1 MAPMIKAG
9 ISNSTPISNHIDKRP
24 SPFSSLVRT
33 TMDREGTDREDDDNI
48 IIEKTHTLSSVNVK
62 KKDMIPTSASIPS
75 VVSTE
80 EFPKGESGET
90 ADATHDSS
98 EDEEDSIPSQVI
110 RKEDNNYEATNNG
123 YHNADG
129 NSMGSGQR
137 RKARKNGSKA
147 HGHKRRS
154 QRQASAAAAASS
166 SLAAESHT
174 SMSIRSNNVCKVI
187 KGEIHNVLNIMRTD
201 PRCASPL
208 RFMEE
213 MPTDEQHPLLLRFRE
228 LHRSMTEWELRHGYD
243 GSSSTSSTGGRRHQ
257 PEARLYLPPF
267 CVAIQSRDISARVT
281 GAALQALQKFLLYG
295 FLAAEGPNAF
305 TTIANTLLLCTF
317 EESSSFKTEGKGIGS
332 RGEPSIGRV
341 PTRNNEAL
349 DRGDDEQVVLRLLD
363 LSALI
368 VRSASNDLKPDVVVG
383 LLDICLHVSHRAK
396 RASGLLKSAAS
407 DAMKQIVL
415 EVFSRPN
422 LARKREEI
430 LAKLASLLNP
440 KQNSDAYVVN
450 SLTLVNFAL
459 ETLTPERLTDVEIGI
474 LKKDLCTYLLSWS
487 TSDDLVILSL
497 TMRII
502 FNLFQTIRNHLKVP
516 LEVFLTSVHLRILEH
531 SGNSEEREVALE
543 SLLEFCREP
552 ALIKDLYLNYDCDV
566 QCTNLYANI
575 CTTLANVTAPLTYGT
590 QEDAMNGSSGSN
602 SQLTKRL
609 NGTGNVIAQKAA
621 AAASEVPMN
630 ILNVLALESL
640 LTIVESIARRCRNHN
655 QQNEDAGAQ
664 SSNGNATSNHAISN
678 SNSKSSRFPYS
689 SSASV
694 DDDDDLEISE
704 EDLQERKRKK
714 AALSRVAGAFNKDP
728 SSKEWIKIG
737 IDSNV
742 LDETPESVAEALYTA
757 PGLDKNQLG
766 TYLGK
771 GPIEK
776 YPFHHGVRL
785 AFVTHFDFSDCGRF
799 ASALRT
805 FLQKFRLPGEAQQID
820 RLMDAFSKEYYKQQ
834 GRKSVFKNADAV
846 FVLAFSTIMLNTDLH
861 NPNIKNR
868 KKMTRQQFIRN
879 NRGINKGED
888 LPEAMLA
895 WLYTDIREHE
905 LQVQREIG
913 EFISHSDALDAE
925 HFRGAWGD
933 MLRKNVA
940 VAVFTTA
947 DEARR
952 SMFEAGVH
960 EKDMFM
966 AIYKP
971 ALRAISSAFVRS
983 WDDRNIVAALKGLEQ
998 MAKISTF
1005 FGLDNYLN
1013 EILSFLL
1020 AQGRDYIIGCVSLEY
1035 SGIESGA
1042 PISHENDD
1050 EDTMA
1055 SMSIVDPDSPVPHAL
1070 LRVREIADV
1079 DTKKTDI
1086 NGAAA
1091 YRGLLALNMG
1101 LRIVRTL
1108 FPRVRSAWPR
1118 LIEVFGCL
1126 RDARAL
1132 PAGLS
1137 DLDDFADSDG
1147 NVLPL
1152 SLFARNSQRRLDET
1166 YSLRARKSGDT
1177 KQGWFRGV
1185 FARGKGRE
1193 DQGRPNGANHWRS
1206 PDISENAKILL
1217 QIAEFTEIEK
1227 FMVLGPHLRLQ
1238 LVKQSLHGLLESID
1252 KIPMK
1257 PSPHFEQHQAFA
1269 LELATRALLA
1279 SDERAEVLFPIFLA
1293 KFNSVAQKLS
1303 KLKRPIPVPFLMER
1317 VIVTI
1322 LRSSIH
1328 LYDIPAM
1335 REQLRTSLNLIS
1347 AFPKPFLGHVAD
1359 RTACGLAIIW
1369 RSHFSLFDSSKDLK
1383 LIGDMFNTLA
1393 HFPLGRGLI
1402 FDGIASTVEFT
1413 LPSSSISN
1421 ILEYEEKVNEKATLS
1436 ISSCAVLQKILFMF
1450 IYGRYEGDFSLAV
1463 PAMHCVEK
1471 LYKHVVQLLLI
1482 DQKNDPIHRGR
1493 ALSSVPDMELWHSI
1507 SVAFYSVC
1515 TNPNEKISKK
1525 GLEACQRHALIS
1537 DMTEIPDSKWT
1548 ALINTMISKQPPMDC
1563 TMSRINSLSMIA
1575 QLMVKSF
1582 PGMTSREDNWKA
1594 LTELTKK
1601 VVVIADENLQ
1611 GRSSPDILFDLTV
1624 TIVTHLAVQLGSAK
1638 FGGERRYCKW
1648 ASDSFSKILEKNG
1661 AAKAITSNNN
1671 NNKDDN
1677 DDDADHDTEDASEK
1691 HDEESTDSA

>member
-1 MAPMIKAG
+1 MESRERNETPERKSTMAPMIKAG

-24 SPFSSLVRT
+24 SPFSVVRKT
-33 TMDREGTDREDDDNI
+33 IVVEREDDP
-48 IIEKTHTLSSVNVK
+48 IEKTHSLSSPDLEK
-62 KKDMIPTSASIPS
+62 KEMKKSTIPS

-80 EFPKGESGET
+80 KSPKADIAET
-90 ADATHDSS
+90 DDSS
-98 EDEEDSIPSQVI
+98 EGTSEDSIPSQIMPTTDEVDS
-110 RKEDNNYEATNNG
+110 RTNNG
-123 YHNADG
+123 YHAEG
-129 NSMGSGQR
+129 TSIGENSNDPQQQR
-137 RKARKNGSKA
+137 NPSRTN
-147 HGHKRRS
+147 GHKNSHRKRAA
-154 QRQASAAAAASS
+154 QRHTTKTSAS
-166 SLAAESHT
+166 SLAESH
-174 SMSIRSNNVCKVI
+174 SHMSVSIRSNNVCKVI

-208 RFMEE
+208 RFVEE

-228 LHRSMTEWELRHGYD
+228 LHRSVTEWELKHGHD
-243 GSSSTSSTGGRRHQ
+243 GPSQ

-267 CVAIQSRDISARVT
+267 CMAIRSRDISARVT

-305 TTIANTLLLCTF
+305 TTIADTLLLCTF
-317 EESSSFKTEGKGIGS
+317 EESSSFAKNEKAIGT
-332 RGEPSIGRV
+332 RGEPSVGRLTTGRV
-341 PTRNNEAL
+341 GASDAL

-368 VRSASNDLKPDVVVG
+368 VRTASSELKPDVVVG

-415 EVFSRPN
+415 EIFSRRN

-474 LKKDLCTYLLSWS
+474 LKKDLCTHLLSWS
-487 TSDDLVILSL
+487 TSNDLVILSL

-531 SGNSEEREVALE
+531 SANPEEREVALE

-575 CTTLANVTAPLTYGT
+575 CTTLASVTAPLPYGV
-590 QEDAMNGSSGSN
+590 QEGGGNN
-602 SQLTKRL
+602 QKRL
-609 NGTGNVIAQKAA
+609 NGASNAIAQKATTA
-621 AAASEVPMN
+621 SSEVPMN

-640 LTIVESIARRCRNHN
+640 LTIIESISKRCRNQN
-655 QQNEDAGAQ
+655 QQPVESSSQ
-664 SSNGNATSNHAISN
+664 SNGSNTNRATSKSK
-678 SNSKSSRFPYS
+678 KSSRFPYS

-704 EDLQERKRKK
+704 EDLQERKRRK
-714 AALSRVAGAFNKDP
+714 AALSRVAAAFNKDP
-728 SSKEWIKIG
+728 SSKDWIKIG
-737 IDSNV
+737 IESNA
-742 LDETPESVAEALYTA
+742 LEETPESVALALYTA

-771 GPIEK
+771 GPVEK
-776 YPFHHGVRL
+776 YPFHHKVRL

-805 FLQKFRLPGEAQQID
+805 YLHKFRLPGEAQQID

-834 GRKSVFKNADAV
+834 GRKSVFKDADAV

-861 NPNIKNR
+861 NPNIKNKR
-868 KKMTRQQFIRN
+868 KMTRQQFIRN
-879 NRGINKGED
+879 NRGINKGKD

-913 EFISHSDALDAE
+913 EFISHSDALAAE
-925 HFRGAWGD
+925 NFRGAWGD

-947 DEARR
+947 DEARK

-971 ALRAISSAFVRS
+971 AMRAITSAFIRS

-1013 EILSFLL
+1013 EIISFLL
-1020 AQGRDYIIGCVSLEY
+1020 AQGRDYIIGVVALEY

-1042 PISHENDD
+1042 PIAPDND
-1050 EDTMA
+1050 EETMA
-1055 SMSIVDPDSPVPHAL
+1055 SMSIVDPDSPVPHPL

-1079 DTKKTDI
+1079 DTKKIDI

-1108 FPRVRSAWPR
+1108 FPRVRGAWPR

-1152 SLFARNSQRRLDET
+1152 SLFARNSQRRLDEI
-1166 YSLRARKSGDT
+1166 YSVRAGKNGDSN
-1177 KQGWFRGV
+1177 KGWFGGV
-1185 FARGKGRE
+1185 FARGKG
-1193 DQGRPNGANHWRS
+1193 DGRPGPPDRSKSNWRS
-1206 PDISENAKILL
+1206 PNISKNAEILL

-1238 LVKQSLHGLLESID
+1238 LVKQSLHGLLDSID
-1252 KIPMK
+1252 KIPLK
-1257 PSPHFEQHQAFA
+1257 PSPTYDEHQAFA
-1269 LELATRALLA
+1269 LELATRALLN
-1279 SDERAEVLFPIFLA
+1279 SDERAEVIFSIFLS
-1293 KFNSVAQKLS
+1293 KFNSIAQKLTQF
-1303 KLKRPIPVPFLMER
+1303 KRPIPVPFLMER
-1317 VIVTI
+1317 VVVTI

-1328 LYDIPAM
+1328 LYHIPAL
-1335 REQLRTSLNLIS
+1335 REQLKTSLNLIS
-1347 AFPKPFLGHVAD
+1347 AFPKPFLGHIAD

-1369 RSHFSLFDSSKDLK
+1369 RTHFTLFDSPNDLK
-1383 LIGDMFNTLA
+1383 MVGDMFNTLA
-1393 HFPLGRGLI
+1393 YFPLGRGLI
-1402 FDGIASTVEFT
+1402 FDGIASSIECT
-1413 LPSSSISN
+1413 LPSSSVSN

-1436 ISSCAVLQKILFMF
+1436 IATCATLQRVLFQFMH
-1450 IYGRYEGDFSLAV
+1450 GNYERDVSLAA
-1463 PAMHCVEK
+1463 PAILCVEK

-1493 ALSSVPDMELWHSI
+1493 ELSSVPDLELWYDVA
-1507 SVAFYSVC
+1507 VAFYLVC
-1515 TNPNEKISKK
+1515 TNSNEKVSKK
-1525 GLEACQRHALIS
+1525 GLEACQRHVFLS
-1537 DMTEIPDSKWT
+1537 DMTEVSDSKWT
-1548 ALINTMISKQPPMDC
+1548 ALTNTMIEKQPPVGSG
-1563 TMSRINSLSMIA
+1563 MSRVNSLSMIA

-1582 PGMTSREDNWKA
+1582 PSMSKREDNRKVM
-1594 LTELTKK
+1594 TDLTKK
-1601 VVVIADENLQ
+1601 VAAIADENMR
-1611 GRSSPDILFDLTV
+1611 GRASPDILFDLTV
-1624 TIVTHLAVQLGSAK
+1624 TIVTHLAVQLGTSK
-1638 FGGERRYCKW
+1638 SGGERRFRKW
-1648 ASDSFSKILEKNG
+1648 ASDTFSKVLERNG
-1661 AAKAITSNNN
+1661 AARARVSKEEKPADDSN
-1671 NNKDDN
+1671 
-1677 DDDADHDTEDASEK
+1677 EASETN
-1691 HDEESTDSA
+1691 DEETSESSE

>member
-24 SPFSSLVRT
+24 SPFSTVVRT
-33 TMDREGTDREDDDNI
+33 TMDTTGADRKDG
-48 IIEKTHTLSSVNVK
+48 IEKSHTLSDVK
-62 KKDMIPTSASIPS
+62 KGMIQPSNSIPS

-90 ADATHDSS
+90 ADATTNDSS
-98 EDEEDSIPSQVI
+98 EDEEDSIPSRVGS
-110 RKEDNNYEATNNG
+110 DNHNYEVTNNG
-123 YHNADG
+123 YHADG
-129 NSMGSGQR
+129 NSMGSNPR
-137 RKARKNGSKA
+137 RKAKKSVK
-147 HGHKRRS
+147 KKS
-154 QRQASAAAAASS
+154 QRKAAKTASS

-174 SMSIRSNNVCKVI
+174 SISMRSNNVCKVI

-208 RFMEE
+208 RFVEE

-243 GSSSTSSTGGRRHQ
+243 ANTRQQ

-295 FLAAEGPNAF
+295 FLSAEGPNAF

-317 EESSSFKTEGKGIGS
+317 EESSSFAKTEGSAKGIG
-332 RGEPSIGRV
+332 RGEPSIGSR
-341 PTRNNEAL
+341 PLRNNDGL

-368 VRSASNDLKPDVVVG
+368 VRSASSDLKPDVVVG

-415 EVFSRPN
+415 EVFSKPN
-422 LARKREEI
+422 LARKRQEI

-487 TSDDLVILSL
+487 STHDLVILSL

-575 CTTLANVTAPLTYGT
+575 CNTLANVTAPLAYGA
-590 QEDAMNGSSGSN
+590 QEDPSN
-602 SQLTKRL
+602 AANTNMTKRL
-609 NGTGNVIAQKAA
+609 NGGGGAIAQKAA
-621 AAASEVPMN
+621 VAASEVPMN

-640 LTIVESIARRCRNHN
+640 LTIIESIARRCRNHN
-655 QQNEDAGAQ
+655 QQHGDGDAQ
-664 SSNGNATSNHAISN
+664 SNNANTN
-678 SNSKSSRFPYS
+678 SNLVTSSKQSSRFPYS

-714 AALSRVAGAFNKDP
+714 AALSRVADSFNKDP
-728 SSKEWIKIG
+728 GSKEWMKIG
-737 IDSNV
+737 QDSTV
-742 LDETPESVAEALYTA
+742 LDETPESVALALYTA

-771 GPIEK
+771 GPIDK
-776 YPFHHGVRL
+776 YPFHHEVRL

-799 ASALRT
+799 ASALRI

-834 GRKSVFKNADAV
+834 GRKSVFKNSDAV

-983 WDDRNIVAALKGLEQ
+983 WDDRNIVASLKGLEQ

-1042 PISHENDD
+1042 PISHEQDD

-1055 SMSIVDPDSPVPHAL
+1055 SMSIVDPDSPVPHSL

-1079 DTKKTDI
+1079 DTKKIDI

-1108 FPRVRSAWPR
+1108 FPRVRGAWPR

-1152 SLFARNSQRRLDET
+1152 SLFARNSQRRLDEI

-1185 FARGKGRE
+1185 FARGKANKGDGGR
-1193 DQGRPNGANHWRS
+1193 GGHPNGPNHWRT
-1206 PDISENAKILL
+1206 PEISENAKILL
-1217 QIAEFTEIEK
+1217 QVAEFTEIEK

-1257 PSPHFEQHQAFA
+1257 PSPTFEQHQAFA

-1317 VIVTI
+1317 VVVTI

-1328 LYDIPAM
+1328 LYNIPAV
-1335 REQLRTSLNLIS
+1335 S
-1347 AFPKPFLGHVAD
+1347 AKNRQKTVVA
-1359 RTACGLAIIW
+1359 R
-1369 RSHFSLFDSSKDLK
+1369 
-1383 LIGDMFNTLA
+1383 
-1393 HFPLGRGLI
+1393 
-1402 FDGIASTVEFT
+1402 
-1413 LPSSSISN
+1413 
-1421 ILEYEEKVNEKATLS
+1421 
-1436 ISSCAVLQKILFMF
+1436 
-1450 IYGRYEGDFSLAV
+1450 
-1463 PAMHCVEK
+1463 
-1471 LYKHVVQLLLI
+1471 
-1482 DQKNDPIHRGR
+1482 KND
-1493 ALSSVPDMELWHSI
+1493 
-1507 SVAFYSVC
+1507 
-1515 TNPNEKISKK
+1515 
-1525 GLEACQRHALIS
+1525 
-1537 DMTEIPDSKWT
+1537 
-1548 ALINTMISKQPPMDC
+1548 
-1563 TMSRINSLSMIA
+1563 
-1575 QLMVKSF
+1575 
-1582 PGMTSREDNWKA
+1582 
-1594 LTELTKK
+1594 
-1601 VVVIADENLQ
+1601 
-1611 GRSSPDILFDLTV
+1611 
-1624 TIVTHLAVQLGSAK
+1624 
-1638 FGGERRYCKW
+1638 
-1648 ASDSFSKILEKNG
+1648 
-1661 AAKAITSNNN
+1661 
-1671 NNKDDN
+1671 
-1677 DDDADHDTEDASEK
+1677 
-1691 HDEESTDSA
+1691 

>member
-1 MAPMIKAG
+1 MPPMIKAG
-9 ISNSTPISNHIDKRP
+9 ISNSPSISNHIDKRP
-24 SPFSSLVRT
+24 SPFSTVVAT
-33 TMDREGTDREDDDNI
+33 TMKTAAIGRENE
-48 IIEKTHTLSSVNVK
+48 IEKPSLTNKSATKKTPMKHHSSSSDVKEKEILSTAS
-62 KKDMIPTSASIPS
+62 SIPA

-80 EFPKGESGET
+80 ERRVKGDGA
-90 ADATHDSS
+90 ADATSTS
-98 EDEEDSIPSQVI
+98 YEEDEKYSVSLEVMIPLKQEEGSESFAYADEADS
-110 RKEDNNYEATNNG
+110 RTNDG
-123 YHNADG
+123 YHADD
-129 NSMGSGQR
+129 NSISSSQR
-137 RKARKNGSKA
+137 RKPARTNG
-147 HGHKRRS
+147 HGIERGRHQTNSHKRRS
-154 QRQASAAAAASS
+154 QSHKSASS
-166 SLAAESHT
+166 QEETATSDMSMAVRSH
-174 SMSIRSNNVCKVI
+174 NVCKVI
-187 KGEIHNVLNIMRTD
+187 KGEIHNVLNIMRSD

-208 RFMEE
+208 RFVEE

-243 GSSSTSSTGGRRHQ
+243 GTSRQQLHQ

-267 CVAIQSRDISARVT
+267 CVAIQSRDISAKVT
-281 GAALQALQKFLLYG
+281 GAALQSLQKFLLFG
-295 FLAAEGPNAF
+295 FLSAEGPNAF
-305 TTIANTLLLCTF
+305 ATIANTLLLCTF
-317 EESSSFKTEGKGIGS
+317 EESSSFATNHDGVNSGS
-332 RGEPSIGRV
+332 RGEPSIIGRLPAGRSGSNTPLEV
-341 PTRNNEAL
+341 TYAGR
-349 DRGDDEQVVLRLLD
+349 DDDEQVVLRLLD

-368 VRSASNDLKPDVVVG
+368 VRSASTELKPDVVVG

-415 EVFSRPN
+415 EVFSKPN

-459 ETLTPERLTDVEIGI
+459 ETLTPERLTNVEIGI
-474 LKKDLCTYLLSWS
+474 LKKELCAHLLNWS
-487 TSDDLVILSL
+487 TSHDLVILSL

-531 SGNSEEREVALE
+531 SRNSEEREVALE

-575 CTTLANVTAPLTYGT
+575 CTTLANVAAPLTYGA
-590 QEDAMNGSSGSN
+590 QEDIMNGDSSGSN
-602 SQLTKRL
+602 NHAKRM
-609 NGTGNVIAQKAA
+609 NGGGSSIAHKAA
-621 AAASEVPMN
+621 IAASEVPMN

-640 LTIVESIARRCRNHN
+640 LTIIESIARRCKNHS
-655 QQNEDAGAQ
+655 QHQEDGGVHNISTNTNTNLAT
-664 SSNGNATSNHAISN
+664 TSN
-678 SNSKSSRFPYS
+678 KSSRFKYS
-689 SSASV
+689 SSGSV
-694 DDDDDLEISE
+694 DLDDDLEMSE
-704 EDLQERKRKK
+704 EDLQERKRRK
-714 AALSRVAGAFNKDP
+714 AALSRVAAAFNVDHG
-728 SSKEWIKIG
+728 SKEWIKIG
-737 IDSNV
+737 KESHV
-742 LDETPESVAEALYTA
+742 LEETPESVALALYTA
-757 PGLDKNQLG
+757 PGLNKDQLG

-771 GPIEK
+771 GPVEK
-776 YPFHHGVRL
+776 YPFIHKVRL
-785 AFVTHFDFSDCGRF
+785 AFVTHFDFSNCGRF

-805 FLQKFRLPGEAQQID
+805 FLHKFRLPGEAQQID

-834 GRKSVFKNADAV
+834 GKKSVFKNSDAV

-861 NPNIKNR
+861 NPNIKNK

-879 NRGINKGED
+879 NRGINKGSD

-940 VAVFTTA
+940 VAVFTSA
-947 DEARR
+947 DEARK

-960 EKDMFM
+960 EKDMFI
-966 AIYKP
+966 AICKP
-971 ALRAISSAFVRS
+971 ALRSISSAFVRS
-983 WDDRNIVAALKGLEQ
+983 WDDGNIVAALKGLEQ

-1005 FGLDNYLN
+1005 FALDDVLN

-1020 AQGRDYIIGCVSLEY
+1020 AQGRDYIIGCVALEY

-1042 PISHENDD
+1042 PISQENDD

-1055 SMSIVDPDSPVPHAL
+1055 TMSIVDPDSPVPYSL
-1070 LRVREIADV
+1070 LRVREIAYV

-1108 FPRVRSAWPR
+1108 FPRVRSAWPQ

-1152 SLFARNSQRRLDET
+1152 SLFARNSQGRLDEI
-1166 YSLRARKSGDT
+1166 YSLKAGKKGNT

-1185 FARGKGRE
+1185 FARARIPE
-1193 DQGRPNGANHWRS
+1193 EEGAGGMQAAPSNQWRTS
-1206 PDISENAKILL
+1206 KIPKNSRILL
-1217 QIAEFTEIEK
+1217 QVAEWTEVEK

-1238 LVKQSLHGLLESID
+1238 LVQQSLKGLLQSID
-1252 KIPMK
+1252 KIPSK
-1257 PSPHFEQHQAFA
+1257 PSPTFEQHQAFA
-1269 LELATRALLA
+1269 LELATRALLN
-1279 SDERAEVLFPIFLA
+1279 SDDRAQVLFPIFLS

-1317 VIVTI
+1317 VVVTI

-1328 LYDIPAM
+1328 LYHIPAV
-1335 REQLRTSLNLIS
+1335 S
-1347 AFPKPFLGHVAD
+1347 FCV
-1359 RTACGLAIIW
+1359 
-1369 RSHFSLFDSSKDLK
+1369 
-1383 LIGDMFNTLA
+1383 
-1393 HFPLGRGLI
+1393 
-1402 FDGIASTVEFT
+1402 
-1413 LPSSSISN
+1413 
-1421 ILEYEEKVNEKATLS
+1421 
-1436 ISSCAVLQKILFMF
+1436 QK
-1450 IYGRYEGDFSLAV
+1450 
-1463 PAMHCVEK
+1463 
-1471 LYKHVVQLLLI
+1471 
-1482 DQKNDPIHRGR
+1482 
-1493 ALSSVPDMELWHSI
+1493 
-1507 SVAFYSVC
+1507 
-1515 TNPNEKISKK
+1515 
-1525 GLEACQRHALIS
+1525 
-1537 DMTEIPDSKWT
+1537 
-1548 ALINTMISKQPPMDC
+1548 
-1563 TMSRINSLSMIA
+1563 
-1575 QLMVKSF
+1575 
-1582 PGMTSREDNWKA
+1582 
-1594 LTELTKK
+1594 
-1601 VVVIADENLQ
+1601 
-1611 GRSSPDILFDLTV
+1611 
-1624 TIVTHLAVQLGSAK
+1624 
-1638 FGGERRYCKW
+1638 
-1648 ASDSFSKILEKNG
+1648 
-1661 AAKAITSNNN
+1661 
-1671 NNKDDN
+1671 
-1677 DDDADHDTEDASEK
+1677 
-1691 HDEESTDSA
+1691 